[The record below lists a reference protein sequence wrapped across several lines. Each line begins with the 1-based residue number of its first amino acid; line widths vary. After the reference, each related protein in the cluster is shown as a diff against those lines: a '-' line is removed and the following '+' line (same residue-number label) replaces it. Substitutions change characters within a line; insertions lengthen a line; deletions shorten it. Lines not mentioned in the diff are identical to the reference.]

1 MICILAFS
9 IVTPLLNAA
18 PAIITDADI
27 IILNSNGP
35 GNFWADAE
43 ISTIVSLLRDE
54 AVSATPIIEYMDFEQ
69 NPRGEHLTELKELL
83 RKQYRD
89 KKFSVVITLSEP
101 ALRFA
106 IHNHV
111 DMFGNAPI
119 VFLGVR
125 NFKRELLAGDTR
137 VTGIIDTADPAG
149 TLEVMLRLH
158 PHTREILI
166 LHDYTH
172 AGLGMRKEYEE
183 VLPLFTNKVKFCF
196 TDNVPLEKIYQ
207 QLERL
212 PKDTLVLQLSY
223 SADSSGKSFDQGELT
238 RSFSRHST
246 VPIYDRSETR
256 LGYGIIGGKLLNPHL
271 HAQEA
276 MKLIKRILQGE
287 DVRKIPVV
295 RANSARYMFDYA
307 QLERFHVPLSRLPLQ
322 SIVMNKPLTY
332 YQKHKNIILWS
343 LVITCFLTLVIGM
356 LCMAMLYRRRAG
368 RALRISEA
376 KYHDLY
382 DNAPDMYF
390 SIEYA
395 SGQIKECN
403 NTFLHYTGYSK
414 AEMIGRPIFDL
425 YDDHSKEDIT
435 KSFMDVLDNGEIRN
449 AERKVK
455 CKDGTVMDVSLNI
468 STLKDIDGKI
478 SYSRSI
484 WRDITKRKQAEKDL
498 RAAHDVLERKVTER
512 TAHLLAVN
520 AQLISEIEQR
530 QESEEKYRSLASTVD
545 ALMLV
550 NRQCRYLFANDNYLD
565 GFGAERN
572 KVIGRTYDEFH
583 CVEHSK
589 IFTAAVESV
598 FATGNPYQDEW
609 LGVRSG
615 THWLRT
621 FSSVVNNEGTITA
634 VIVSAKDV
642 EDRKIAEGQLLAS
655 LKEKEL
661 LLRELHHRVKN
672 NIQVI
677 GGLLDL
683 QVRSE
688 TVPEIIEKFND
699 CKNQIRSM
707 ALIHEHL
714 YRSQDLANIDLGEY
728 VEFLAQELARFYR
741 RDVSNNK
748 LTVEAAKIRL
758 GIDIAIPCG
767 LILNELIA
775 NVFKHAFPS
784 GRPVQI
790 AIIIRAVQQH
800 IEIIINDNGT
810 GLPRDIDLATTRTVG
825 LYLVHGLVK
834 NQLHGNI
841 EVDRR
846 AGTEF
851 RITIPR

>member
-1 MICILAFS
+1 M
-9 IVTPLLNAA
+9 
-18 PAIITDADI
+18 
-27 IILNSNGP
+27 
-35 GNFWADAE
+35 
-43 ISTIVSLLRDE
+43 
-54 AVSATPIIEYMDFEQ
+54 
-69 NPRGEHLTELKELL
+69 
-83 RKQYRD
+83 
-89 KKFSVVITLSEP
+89 
-101 ALRFA
+101 
-106 IHNHV
+106 
-111 DMFGNAPI
+111 
-119 VFLGVR
+119 R
-125 NFKRELLAGDTR
+125 NFKPELLAADTR

-158 PHTREILI
+158 PQAREILI

-183 VLPLFTNKVKFCF
+183 ALPLFTNKVKFRF

-212 PKDTLVLQLSY
+212 TEDALVLQLSY
-223 SADSSGKSFDQGELT
+223 SADSSGKSFNQGELT

-246 VPIYDRSETR
+246 VPIYDRSETS
-256 LGYGIIGGKLLNPHL
+256 LGYGIIGGKLLSPHL

-287 DVRKIPVV
+287 DVRKIPVF
-295 RANSARYMFDYA
+295 RANSA

-332 YQKHKNIILWS
+332 YQNHKNIILWS
-343 LVITCFLTLVIGM
+343 LVVTCFLTLVIGM

-368 RALRISEA
+368 KALRISEE

-395 SGQIKECN
+395 SGQIRECN

-414 AEMIGRPIFDL
+414 AEIIGRPIFDL
-425 YDDHSKEDIT
+425 YDHDSKE
-435 KSFMDVLDNGEIRN
+435 
-449 AERKVK
+449 
-455 CKDGTVMDVSLNI
+455 
-468 STLKDIDGKI
+468 
-478 SYSRSI
+478 
-484 WRDITKRKQAEKDL
+484 DITKRKQAEKDL
-498 RAAHDVLERKVTER
+498 RAAHDVLERKVAER

-520 AQLISEIEQR
+520 AQLIAEIELR
-530 QESEEKYRSLASTVD
+530 QESEEKYCSLASTVD

-550 NRQCRYLFANDNYLD
+550 DRKCRYLFANDNYLA
-565 GFGAERN
+565 GFGAEKN
-572 KVIGRTYDEFH
+572 KIIGRTYEEFH
-583 CVEHSK
+583 CAEHSK
-589 IFTAAVESV
+589 IFAAAVESV
-598 FATGNPYQDEW
+598 FATGNPYQDQW

-634 VIVSAKDV
+634 VIVSAKDI

-741 RDVSNNK
+741 RDVSNNQ

-758 GIDIAIPCG
+758 AIDIALPCG

-775 NVFKHAFPS
+775 NVFKHAFPPD
-784 GRPVQI
+784 RPVQI

-810 GLPRDIDLATTRTVG
+810 GLPREIDLATTRTVG
-825 LYLVHGLVK
+825 LYLVYGLVK

-841 EVDRR
+841 EVDRK